1 MAPAGR
7 YCVIDLSLNQHLSL
21 WSNTVK
27 RRPTHISKIMKSP
40 NWSLSYLSFE
50 ETGLN
55 GWQERGPPQE
65 DLKKKKVSKTIFVWK
80 MLRCHKVILLDE
92 QTQFSCVVFVNHQCS
107 SERERGRETE
117 REWARVELGGWRG
130 GDEWEWWVYW
140 VLSGWVDGGWMSSR
154 AGTKI
159 ASNREWRDA
168 QPLRKSFPIS

>member
-65 DLKKKKVSKTIFVWK
+65 DLKKKKSVKDDFCLENVEVPQSNPLGRANT
-80 MLRCHKVILLDE
+80 ILLCCFCE
-92 QTQFSCVVFVNHQCS
+92 SPVLLRKR
-107 SERERGRETE
+107 ERERDGEGMSE
-117 REWARVELGGWRG
+117 GGVGWVEGWRWMG
-130 GDEWEWWVYW
+130 VVGLLGAVRVGRWWMNVFQGWDENSV
-140 VLSGWVDGGWMSSR
+140 
-154 AGTKI
+154 
-159 ASNREWRDA
+159 
-168 QPLRKSFPIS
+168 